1 MDQAQFHFVA
11 TTDQIAAGTAAA
23 FEVAGHAL
31 LICHTRD
38 GFFAV
43 EDRCSHAAA
52 PLAGGRLRGP
62 RIICPLHGA
71 SFDLRDGR
79 ATGKPATAPIR
90 TYALRIREQRI
101 EVCLPAT

>member
-1 MDQAQFHFVA
+1 MNQAQFHFVA
-11 TTDQIAAGTAAA
+11 TTDQIAPGASAA
-23 FEVAGHAL
+23 FVIAGHAL

-38 GFFAV
+38 GFHAV

-71 SFDLRDGR
+71 SFDVRDGR
-79 ATGKPATAPIR
+79 ATGKPATTAIR
-90 TYALRIREQRI
+90 VYPLRIREQRI